1 MNSEFWRLLD
11 HTADLGIEVEG
22 SSLEEL
28 FARAGE
34 TVFELMVELNTVE
47 TTVSRKLVIE
57 GADLPDLW
65 VNYLRE
71 VLYLWGGEGLL
82 MKKVDVNQLTDTYL
96 EATLYGEPYD
106 SRKHALMME
115 IKAVTYHK
123 AEVVRTPEGWKGR
136 VIFDV

>member
-1 MNSEFWRLLD
+1 MNEFWRLLD

-22 SSLEEL
+22 PSLEEL

-34 TVFELMVELNTVE
+34 AIFELMVELDTVDAA
-47 TTVSRKLVIE
+47 VSRHLVIE
-57 GADLPDLW
+57 GSDLADLW

-71 VLYLWGGEGLL
+71 VLYLWGGESLL
-82 MKKVDVNQLTDTYL
+82 MKKVQIINLTETSL
-96 EATLYGEPYD
+96 EATLYGEPYN
-106 SRKHALMME
+106 SRKHELMME
-115 IKAVTYHK
+115 IKAVTYHQ

>member
-1 MNSEFWRLLD
+1 MNEFWRLLD

-22 SSLEEL
+22 PSLEEL

-34 TVFELMVELNTVE
+34 AIFELMVELDTVD
-47 TTVSRKLVIE
+47 TAVSRHLVIE
-57 GADLPDLW
+57 GADLADLW

-71 VLYLWGGEGLL
+71 VLYLWGGESLL
-82 MKKVDVNQLTDTYL
+82 MKKVQIINLTETSL
-96 EATLYGEPYD
+96 EATLYGEPYN
-106 SRKHALMME
+106 SRKHELMME
-115 IKAVTYHK
+115 IKAVTYHQ

>member
-1 MNSEFWRLLD
+1 VNEFWRLLD

-22 SSLEEL
+22 PSLEEL

-34 TVFELMVELNTVE
+34 AIFELMVELDTVD
-47 TTVSRKLVIE
+47 TAVSRHLVIE
-57 GADLPDLW
+57 GADLADLW

-71 VLYLWGGEGLL
+71 VLYLWGGESLL
-82 MKKVDVNQLTDTYL
+82 MKKVQIINLTETSL
-96 EATLYGEPYD
+96 EATLYGEPYN
-106 SRKHALMME
+106 SSKHELMME
-115 IKAVTYHK
+115 IKAVTYHQ

>member
-1 MNSEFWRLLD
+1 MNEFWRLLD

-22 SSLEEL
+22 PSLEEL

-34 TVFELMVELNTVE
+34 AIFELMVELDTVDAA
-47 TTVSRKLVIE
+47 VSRHLVIE
-57 GADLPDLW
+57 GADLADLW

-71 VLYLWGGEGLL
+71 VLYLWGGESLL
-82 MKKVDVNQLTDTYL
+82 MKKVQIINLTETSL
-96 EATLYGEPYD
+96 EATLYGEPYN
-106 SRKHALMME
+106 SRKHELMME
-115 IKAVTYHK
+115 IKAVTYHQ

>member
-1 MNSEFWRLLD
+1 MNEFWRLLD

-22 SSLEEL
+22 PSLEEL

-34 TVFELMVELNTVE
+34 AIFELMVELDTVE
-47 TTVSRKLVIE
+47 TAVSRHLVIE
-57 GADLPDLW
+57 GADLADLW

-71 VLYLWGGEGLL
+71 VLYLWGGESLL
-82 MKKVDVNQLTDTYL
+82 MKKVQIINLTETSL
-96 EATLYGEPYD
+96 EATLYGEPYN
-106 SRKHALMME
+106 SRKHELMME
-115 IKAVTYHK
+115 IKAVTYHQ

>member
-1 MNSEFWRLLD
+1 MNEFWRLLD

-22 SSLEEL
+22 PSLEEL

-34 TVFELMVELNTVE
+34 AIFELMVELDTVD
-47 TTVSRKLVIE
+47 TAVSRHLVIE
-57 GADLPDLW
+57 GADLADLW

-71 VLYLWGGEGLL
+71 VLYLWGGESLL
-82 MKKVDVNQLTDTYL
+82 MKKVQIINLTETSL
-96 EATLYGEPYD
+96 EATLYGEPYN
-106 SRKHALMME
+106 SSKHELMME
-115 IKAVTYHK
+115 IKAVTYHQ

>member
-1 MNSEFWRLLD
+1 VNEFWRFLD
-11 HTADLGIEVEG
+11 HTADLGIEVDG

-34 TVFELMVELNTVE
+34 TVFELMVALSTVE
-47 TTVSRKLVIE
+47 KTISRDLVIE
-57 GADLPDLW
+57 GSDLPDLW

-71 VLYLWGGEGLL
+71 VLYLWSGEGLI
-82 MKKVDVNQLTDTYL
+82 MKKVNVSQMTDTHL

-106 SRKHALMME
+106 SRRHALMME
-115 IKAVTYHK
+115 IKAVTYHQ

>member
-1 MNSEFWRLLD
+1 VSSFWRLLD

-28 FARAGE
+28 FTRAGE
-34 TVFELMVELNTVE
+34 AIFELMVDLDTVE
-47 TTVSRKLVIE
+47 TAESRNLVIE

-65 VNYLRE
+65 INFLRE
-71 VLYLWGGEGLL
+71 VLYLWGGESLL
-82 MKKVDVNQLTDTYL
+82 MKKVHVTNLTDTSL
-96 EATLYGEPYD
+96 EATLDGEPYD
-106 SRKHALMME
+106 SRRHDLNME
-115 IKAVTYHK
+115 IKAVTYHQ

>member
-1 MNSEFWRLLD
+1 VSSFWRLLD

-28 FARAGE
+28 FTRAGE
-34 TVFELMVELNTVE
+34 AIFELMVDLDTVE
-47 TTVSRKLVIE
+47 TAESRNLVIE

-65 VNYLRE
+65 INFLRE
-71 VLYLWGGEGLL
+71 VLYLWGGESLL
-82 MKKVDVNQLTDTYL
+82 MKKVHVTNLTETSL
-96 EATLYGEPYD
+96 EATLDGEPYD
-106 SRKHALMME
+106 SRRHDLNME
-115 IKAVTYHK
+115 IKAVTYHQ